1 VNAFV
6 AELCAIKNK
15 QQTIMQTILGANGAI
30 GTELAKALKNYT
42 NEIRLVS
49 RNPKKVNETDA
60 LHSADLTNREEV
72 FKAIK
77 GSEIVYLT
85 IGFEYK
91 LSVWKK
97 QWPALM
103 QNVIDACVENK
114 SKLVFF
120 DNVYMI
126 GGDNVKHITEESPFS
141 PTSKKGE
148 IRMALDKMI
157 LHATKERGLQAII
170 ARAAD
175 FYGAIKDVSVL
186 IELVHKNLAAN
197 KKAQW
202 FFNAKVKHSFTYTPD
217 AGLAT
222 AMLGNT
228 PEAYNQIWN
237 LPTDR
242 NSLTGEEWIELFA
255 KEMGKS
261 DKYQLFPAFLVK
273 VAGIF
278 VPFLKEIYEMRYQ
291 YDREYFFDSSK
302 FEKYFNFKPTSYQ
315 QGVKEILSNS
325 KDQ

>member
-1 VNAFV
+1 
-6 AELCAIKNK
+6 
-15 QQTIMQTILGANGAI
+15 MQTILGASGAI

-42 NEIRLVS
+42 NDIRLVS
-49 RNPKKVNETDA
+49 RKPKKVNETDI
-60 LHSADLTNREEV
+60 LLPADLTNRAEV
-72 FKAIK
+72 FKAIQ

-91 LSVWKK
+91 LDVWKK
-97 QWPALM
+97 QWPELM

-157 LHATKERGLQAII
+157 LDAIKERKLQAII

-175 FYGAIKDVSVL
+175 FYGAVKDVSIL
-186 IELVHKNLAAN
+186 MELVYKNLAAD

-217 AGLAT
+217 AGKAT

-237 LPTDR
+237 LPTDSH
-242 NSLTGEEWIELFA
+242 SLTGEEWIELFA

-261 DKYQLFPAFLVK
+261 SKYQLFPAFLVK
-273 VAGIF
+273 ITGFF

-302 FEKYFNFKPTSYQ
+302 FEKYFNFRPTTYA
-315 QGVKEILSNS
+315 QGVKDILSTLKS
-325 KDQ
+325 Q

>member
-1 VNAFV
+1 
-6 AELCAIKNK
+6 
-15 QQTIMQTILGANGAI
+15 MQTILGANGAI
-30 GTELAKALKNYT
+30 GVELAKNLINYT
-42 NEIRLVS
+42 NDIRLVS
-49 RNPKKVNETDA
+49 RNPKKINETDT
-60 LHSADLTNREEV
+60 LFPADLTNREEV

-77 GSEIVYLT
+77 GSTIVYLT
-85 IGFEYK
+85 VGFEYR
-91 LSVWKK
+91 LSVWQK

-103 QNVIDACVENK
+103 QNVIDACIENK

-148 IRMALDKMI
+148 IRATLDKMLLDAI
-157 LHATKERGLQAII
+157 KERKLQAII

-175 FYGAIKDVSVL
+175 FYGAVKDRSIL
-186 IELVHKNLAAN
+186 MELVHKNMAEG

-202 FFNAKVKHSFTYTPD
+202 FFNAKVKHSFTYIPD
-217 AGLAT
+217 AGKAT

-237 LPTDR
+237 LPTHQD
-242 NSLTGEEWIELFA
+242 SLTGEEWIQLFA

-261 DKYQLFPAFLVK
+261 EKYQLFPAFMVK
-273 VAGIF
+273 LAGFF

-291 YDREYFFDSSK
+291 YDRTYFFDSSK
-302 FEKYFNFKPTSYQ
+302 FEKYFNFKPTTYQ
-315 QGVKEILSNS
+315 QGIKEILSNYS
-325 KDQ
+325 VR

>member
-1 VNAFV
+1 
-6 AELCAIKNK
+6 
-15 QQTIMQTILGANGAI
+15 MQTILGANGTI

-42 NEIRLVS
+42 RDIRLVS
-49 RNPKKVNETDA
+49 RNPKKVNDTDT
-60 LHSADLTNREEV
+60 LFSADLTDKDEV
-72 FKAIK
+72 FKAVS

-85 IGFEYK
+85 VGFEYK
-91 LSVWKK
+91 LDVWKK

-103 QNVIDACVENK
+103 KNVINACIENK

-148 IRMALDKMI
+148 IRLELNKMI
-157 LHATKERGLQAII
+157 LDAIKERGLQAII

-175 FYGAIKDVSVL
+175 FYGVIKDKSIL
-186 IELVHKNLAAN
+186 IELVHKNLAEN

-217 AGLAT
+217 AGKAT
-222 AMLGNT
+222 ALLGNT

-237 LPTDR
+237 LPTDS
-242 NSLTGEEWIELFA
+242 NSLTGEEWIQLFA

-261 DKYQLFPAFLVK
+261 NKYQLFSGFLVK
-273 VAGIF
+273 LTGFF

-302 FEKYFNFKPTSYQ
+302 FEKYFNFKPTPYQ
-315 QGVKEILSNS
+315 QGVKEILES
-325 KDQ
+325 K

>member
-1 VNAFV
+1 
-6 AELCAIKNK
+6 
-15 QQTIMQTILGANGAI
+15 MQTILGANGAI
-30 GTELAKALKNYT
+30 GTELAKALTKYT
-42 NEIRLVS
+42 KEIRLVS
-49 RNPKKVNETDA
+49 RNPKKVNETDV
-60 LHSADLTNREEV
+60 LFSADLTNREEV

-91 LSVWKK
+91 LSVWQKK
-97 QWPALM
+97 WPALM
-103 QNVIDACVENK
+103 QNVIDACIENN

-126 GGDNVKHITEESPFS
+126 GGDNVKHITEESLFS

-148 IRMALDKMI
+148 IRAALDKMI
-157 LHATKERGLQAII
+157 LNNIKERNLQAII

-175 FYGAIKDVSVL
+175 FYGVVKDRSVL
-186 IELVHKNLAAN
+186 MELIYKNLAEG
-197 KKAQW
+197 KRAQW

-217 AGLAT
+217 AGIAT

-237 LPTDR
+237 LPTDS
-242 NSLTGEEWIELFA
+242 NSLTGEEWIQLFA

-261 DKYQLFPAFLVK
+261 EKYLLFPAYMVK
-273 VAGIF
+273 LAGFF

-291 YDREYFFDSSK
+291 YDRAYFFDSSK
-302 FEKYFNFKPTSYQ
+302 FEKYFNFKPTPYE
-315 QGVKEILSNS
+315 QGVKEILSNYLAV
-325 KDQ
+325 

>member
-1 VNAFV
+1 
-6 AELCAIKNK
+6 
-15 QQTIMQTILGANGAI
+15 MQTILGANGAI

-42 NEIRLVS
+42 NDIRLVS
-49 RNPKKVNETDA
+49 RKPKKVNETDT
-60 LHSADLTNREEV
+60 LLPADLTNRAEV
-72 FKAIK
+72 FKAIQ

-91 LSVWKK
+91 LDVWKK
-97 QWPALM
+97 QWPELM

-148 IRMALDKMI
+148 IRVVLDKMI
-157 LHATKERGLQAII
+157 LDAIKERKLQAII

-175 FYGAIKDVSVL
+175 FYGAVKDVSIL
-186 IELVHKNLAAN
+186 MELVYKNLAAD

-217 AGLAT
+217 AGKAT

-237 LPTDR
+237 LPTDPH
-242 NSLTGEEWIELFA
+242 SLTGEEWIELFA

-261 DKYQLFPAFLVK
+261 SKYQLFPAFLVK
-273 VAGIF
+273 ITGFF

-302 FEKYFNFKPTSYQ
+302 FEKYFNFKPTTYA
-315 QGVKEILSNS
+315 QGVREIISQS
-325 KDQ
+325 

>member
-1 VNAFV
+1 
-6 AELCAIKNK
+6 
-15 QQTIMQTILGANGAI
+15 MQTILGSTGAI
-30 GTELAKALKNYT
+30 GTELAKALKKYT
-42 NEIRLVS
+42 DNIRLVS
-49 RNPKKVNETDA
+49 RNPKKTNESDT
-60 LHSADLTNREEV
+60 LFSADLTNREEV

-77 GSEIVYLT
+77 GSEVVYLT

-91 LSVWKK
+91 LNVWKK
-97 QWPALM
+97 QWPDLM
-103 QNVIDACVENK
+103 KNVIDACIENN

-148 IRMALDKMI
+148 IREMLDKMI
-157 LHATKERGLQAII
+157 LDAIKERKLQAII

-186 IELVHKNLAAN
+186 MELVYKNLAAN

-202 FFNAKVKHSFTYTPD
+202 FFNARVKHSFTYTPD
-217 AGLAT
+217 AGKAT

-242 NSLTGEEWIELFA
+242 NSLTGEEWIGLFA
-255 KEMGKS
+255 SEMGKS
-261 DKYQLFPAFLVK
+261 SKYQLFPAFLVK
-273 VAGIF
+273 LAGFF

-302 FEKYFNFKPTSYQ
+302 FENCFNFKPTSYQ
-315 QGVKEILSNS
+315 QGVKEILAIS
-325 KDQ
+325 KS

>member
-1 VNAFV
+1 
-6 AELCAIKNK
+6 
-15 QQTIMQTILGANGAI
+15 MQTILGSSGAI

-42 NEIRLVS
+42 DNIRLVS
-49 RNPKKVNETDA
+49 RNPKKINEGDT
-60 LHSADLTNREEV
+60 LFSADLTNREEV
-72 FKAIK
+72 FRAIK

-91 LSVWKK
+91 LKVWAK
-97 QWPALM
+97 QWPELIK
-103 QNVIDACVENK
+103 NVIDACIENN

-148 IRMALDKMI
+148 IRQALDKMI
-157 LHATKERGLQAII
+157 LDAIKERKLQAII

-186 IELVHKNLAAN
+186 MELVYKNLAAN

-217 AGLAT
+217 AGKAT

-255 KEMGKS
+255 SEMGKS
-261 DKYQLFPAFLVK
+261 NKYQLFPAFLVK
-273 VAGIF
+273 LTGFF

-302 FEKYFNFKPTSYQ
+302 FEKYFNFTPTRYQ
-315 QGVKEILSNS
+315 KGVKDILAIS
-325 KDQ
+325 KS

>member
-1 VNAFV
+1 
-6 AELCAIKNK
+6 
-15 QQTIMQTILGANGAI
+15 MQTILGTNGAI
-30 GTELAKALKNYT
+30 GIELAKALKKYT

-49 RNPKKVNETDA
+49 RNPKKINATDTI
-60 LHSADLTNREEV
+60 HPADLTNKEEV

-85 IGFEYK
+85 VGFEYK
-91 LSVWKK
+91 LSVWQK
-97 QWPALM
+97 QWPELM
-103 QNVIDACVENK
+103 QNVIDACIENN

-148 IRMALDKMI
+148 IRAVLDRMI
-157 LHATKERGLQAII
+157 LNAIKERKLQAII
-170 ARAAD
+170 TRAAD
-175 FYGAIKDVSVL
+175 FYGAVKDRSIL
-186 IELVHKNLAAN
+186 MELVHKNLSEG

-202 FFNAKVKHSFTYTPD
+202 FFNARVKHTFTYTPD
-217 AGLAT
+217 AGKAT

-237 LPTDR
+237 LPTDH
-242 NSLTGEEWIELFA
+242 NSLTGEEWIQLFA

-261 DKYQLFPAFLVK
+261 GKYQLFPTFLVK
-273 VAGIF
+273 LAGFF

-315 QGVKEILSNS
+315 QGVKEILKAES
-325 KDQ
+325 

>member
-1 VNAFV
+1 MNAFV
-6 AELCAIKNK
+6 AELCHNKNK
-15 QQTIMQTILGANGAI
+15 QETIMQTILGANGAI
-30 GTELAKALKNYT
+30 GIELAKALKNYT
-42 NEIRLVS
+42 KEIRLVS
-49 RNPKKVNETDA
+49 RNPKKINDTDI
-60 LHSADLTNREEV
+60 LFPTDLTNREEV

-91 LSVWKK
+91 LSVWQK
-97 QWPALM
+97 QWPVLM
-103 QNVIDACVENK
+103 QNVIDACVENN

-141 PTSKKGE
+141 STSKKGE
-148 IRMALDKMI
+148 IRTALDKMI
-157 LHATKERGLQAII
+157 LDAVKERKLQAII

-175 FYGAIKDVSVL
+175 FYGAVKDRSVL
-186 IELVHKNLAAN
+186 MELVYKNLVEG

-217 AGLAT
+217 AGIAT

-242 NSLTGEEWIELFA
+242 NSLTGEEWIKLFA
-255 KEMGKS
+255 EEMGKS
-261 DKYQLFPAFLVK
+261 DKYQLLPAFMIKLV
-273 VAGIF
+273 GLF

-315 QGVKEILSNS
+315 QGMKDILRG
-325 KDQ
+325 